1 MVEPSYFELHCHPE
15 RSACRARGNPRAE
28 AKSKGGTFAHG
39 LKGPSAFGLGMT
51 ASSSPTKKPPERAA
65 LIEASKSGLL
75 DLGFLEHDVLA
86 RHRVVLLEREL
97 LGLGARILLG
107 DIEEAGVGAGDHLD
121 QDRGRLGHGL
131 CPYARQGECAGGRKL
146 VAAAGLSST
155 RGRASAPPPAGSPP
169 ARRGRKAH
177 GRAAGGWRPRRH
189 AAGWSRR
196 AGRACAGR

>member
-107 DIEEAGVGAGDHLD
+107 DIEEAGVGAGYHLD

-131 CPYARQGECAGGRKL
+131 VPMPGRANLQKAGKVVG
-146 VAAAGLSST
+146 AAAVSSVPK
-155 RGRASAPPPAGSPP
+155 APVSE
-169 ARRGRKAH
+169 
-177 GRAAGGWRPRRH
+177 
-189 AAGWSRR
+189 
-196 AGRACAGR
+196 